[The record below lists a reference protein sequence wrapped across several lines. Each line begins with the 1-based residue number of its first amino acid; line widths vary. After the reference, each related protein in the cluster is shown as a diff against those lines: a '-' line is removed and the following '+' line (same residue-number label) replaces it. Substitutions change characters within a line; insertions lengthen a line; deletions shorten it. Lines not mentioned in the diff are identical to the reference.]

1 MTRSGIAVLPGIDAF
16 PAVIS
21 VIVAKV
27 SVTFFIASVIPSF
40 PFAIINNAFLL
51 FFVDIYELVTS
62 IGLVNAARTGLV
74 FYIAIFSSPLRLAGA
89 VVITHAVNATAVL
102 TGVIDTLVCA
112 VLLTRPACCSRWTKT
127 GEFRSVTIVYASASM
142 MARIAIARAAAKI
155 AIGSNEAWWTST
167 VMGALLIAANATILT
182 RIALTEISLG
192 FTVAAH
198 PAGFTHAIIVVVELN
213 AFLGAESRA
222 GIRKALVDIS
232 LASGTNETGTTLT
245 VVTTYEKEKTFRLVV
260 YRRALN
266 ALNMLNLSLCALD
279 YLCTS

>member
-40 PFAIINNAFLL
+40 PFAFINNAFLL

-62 IGLVNAARTGLV
+62 IGLVDATRTGLV
-74 FYIAIFSSPLRLAGA
+74 FYIAILSPPFRLARA
-89 VVITHAVNATAVL
+89 VVITHTVNASAVL
-102 TGVIDTLVCA
+102 TGVIDALVCV

-142 MARIAIARAAAKI
+142 MARIAVARAAAEI
-155 AIGSNEAWWTST
+155 AIGSNETWWTGA
-167 VMGALLIAANATILT
+167 VMGTLLIAANATILT
-182 RIALTEISLG
+182 RIALTEVSLG

-198 PAGFTHAIIVVVELN
+198 PAGFAHAIVVVVELN

-232 LASGTNETGTTLT
+232 LASGTNETGATLT

-266 ALNMLNLSLCALD
+266 ALSVEFVFMRA
-279 YLCTS
+279 

>member
-40 PFAIINNAFLL
+40 PFAFINNAFLL

-62 IGLVNAARTGLV
+62 IGLVNAARTGLI
-74 FYIAIFSSPLRLAGA
+74 FYIAILSSPLRLAGA
-89 VVITHAVNATAVL
+89 VVITHAVNASAVL
-102 TGVIDTLVCA
+102 TGVIDALVCV
-112 VLLTRPACCSRWTKT
+112 VLLTRPACRSRWTKT

-142 MARIAIARAAAKI
+142 MARIAVARAAAEI

-192 FTVAAH
+192 FTVTAH
-198 PAGFTHAIIVVVELN
+198 PTGFTHAVVVVVELN

-232 LASGTNETGTTLT
+232 LASGTNETGATLT
-245 VVTTYEKEKTFRLVV
+245 VVT
-260 YRRALN
+260 A
-266 ALNMLNLSLCALD
+266 
-279 YLCTS
+279 

>member
-16 PAVIS
+16 PAVVS

-40 PFAIINNAFLL
+40 PFAFINNAFLL
-51 FFVDIYELVTS
+51 FFVDIYKLVTS
-62 IGLVNAARTGLV
+62 IRLVNAARTGLV
-74 FYIAIFSSPLRLAGA
+74 FYIAILSSPLRLAGA

-102 TGVIDTLVCA
+102 TGVIDTLVCV

-198 PAGFTHAIIVVVELN
+198 PAGFTHAVVVVVELN

-245 VVTTYEKEKTFRLVV
+245 VVTTYEKEKVFRLVE
-260 YRRALN
+260 YRRALY
-266 ALNMLNLSLCALD
+266 ASNLSIFSL
-279 YLCTS
+279 